1 MALDYSLTSAILK
14 TLFAPGEIPDLF
26 YKISPVFATM
36 KKDPTFGGQGEK
48 VAMRVNPVQSTSATF
63 SAAQTAATN
72 YSTNYQAF
80 TVTPVKKYAI
90 ARITGEMVMAS
101 QTDRTS
107 FTRSLSAEIKS
118 AQQSFIQS
126 LEKQI
131 LRDGAGVLGV
141 VGTSGL
147 STIYLTLAHYTQA
160 NNFNVGQ
167 LVVSAA
173 DTASSLQSGSAP
185 ITAIDRDTG
194 ILTTTGA
201 SNWTSQIATIADG
214 YSIMIAGD
222 YVTAADR
229 LCVSGLTAWNPYSTS
244 GLGTAFFGVTRS
256 ADTNRLAGS
265 RLDASGMTIEDGLI
279 SSQQKVVD
287 LGQVPNLAI
296 MSGWQ
301 FRRLVQQLGTKVIYN
316 EMQARN
322 SAGPMA
328 NIGFRTVLIQ
338 GAMGPIEVLASPY
351 QDYAYTSLIN
361 SDNYMLNSMGPLP
374 QILTQGAGAEM
385 IIPVYNEDTYEV
397 RIGSYLNCKCENPA
411 ANCQTL
417 LDVTGA

>member
-1 MALDYSLTSAILK
+1 MSLDYSLTSAILK

-26 YKISPVFATM
+26 YKISPVFAVM

-48 VAMRVNPVQSTSATF
+48 VPMRVNPVQSTSATF

-107 FTRSLSAEIKS
+107 FTRALSAEIKS
-118 AQQSFIQS
+118 AQLNFVQS

-147 STIYLTLAHYTQA
+147 TTTTLTLAHYTQA

-167 LVVSAA
+167 LLVSAA
-173 DTASSLQSGSAP
+173 DTSSSLQSGSAA
-185 ITAIDRDTG
+185 ITGIDRDAGT
-194 ILTTTGA
+194 LTTG
-201 SNWTSQIATIADG
+201 SNWTSQITTIADG
-214 YSIMIAGD
+214 YSLFVSGD
-222 YVTAADR
+222 YVSAADR
-229 LCVSGLTAWNPYSTS
+229 LCVSGLTAWNPYATT
-244 GLGTAFFGVTRS
+244 GLGTAFYGVTRS
-256 ADTNRLAGS
+256 LDTNRLAGS
-265 RLDASGMTIEDGLI
+265 RLDGSGMTIEDALI
-279 SSQQKVVD
+279 SAQQKVVD

-322 SAGPMA
+322 AAGPLA
-328 NIGFRTVLIQ
+328 NVGFRTVLIQ
-338 GAMGPIEVLASPY
+338 GSMGPIEVLASPY
-351 QDYAYTSLIN
+351 QDYNYTEMIN
-361 SDNYMLNSMGPLP
+361 SDNYTINSMGPLP

-385 IIPVYNEDTYEV
+385 IIPVYNEDTYEI
-397 RIGSYLNCKCENPA
+397 RIGSYLNVKCENPA
-411 ANCQTL
+411 ANCNTL
-417 LDVTGA
+417 LDVTGT